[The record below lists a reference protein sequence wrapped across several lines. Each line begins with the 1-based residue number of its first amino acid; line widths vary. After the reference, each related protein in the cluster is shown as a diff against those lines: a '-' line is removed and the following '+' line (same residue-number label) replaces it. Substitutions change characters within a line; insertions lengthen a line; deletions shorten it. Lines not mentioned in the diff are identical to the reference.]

1 MKTWCHH
8 SFTDLLS
15 EFVDFPCQVGRS
27 ICAATWVCFTSTS
40 ALTGSQHCQLQI
52 HAATFS
58 TASIKYTLS
67 LTDIQHCQHQ
77 VHSVTYRYHIQ
88 HCQHQVHSVTYIYH
102 IQHCKHQVHSVT
114 YRYFQHWQHQEHL
127 QTCAATT
134 PPAARTRTHIFS
146 TGNTKYMSRHFQQ
159 CQSQIHPD
167 ILSSARVKYT
177 HKHFQQCHHQIHH
190 HRHFQQCQHQIH
202 PHRHFQHCQLQE
214 HVNFQSN
221 TANSRLK
228 YVIVKHC

>member
-67 LTDIQHCQHQ
+67 LTYIQHCQHQ

-88 HCQHQVHSVTYIYH
+88 HCQHQVHSVTDI
-102 IQHCKHQVHSVT
+102 
-114 YRYFQHWQHQEHL
+114 
-127 QTCAATT
+127 
-134 PPAARTRTHIFS
+134 IFS
-146 TGNTKYMSRHFQQ
+146 TGS
-159 CQSQIHPD
+159 I
-167 ILSSARVKYT
+167 KYT
-177 HKHFQQCHHQIHH
+177 LSLTDIIFSTASIKYTLSLTDIFSTGSIKNTYRHVQQLHH
-190 HRHFQQCQHQIH
+190 
-202 PHRHFQHCQLQE
+202 QLQE
-214 HVNFQSN
+214 HVHIFSALA
-221 TANSRLK
+221 TPSTCPDIFSSVRVK
-228 YVIVKHC
+228 YTQIF